1 MADARDLH
9 QIEYRHHQTKD
20 LSPVAS
26 SMSTESLRAWDSRIR
41 MWVRHPHA
49 DRLSESLCYQVL
61 AAGQAALALRYWD
74 QRAAERTDG
83 SRGRPLVSRV
93 LVGQA
98 SVLTPEVAVALC
110 RTGLTAGSVGPMPGE
125 VPEGAGL
132 PTVSGDALSA
142 VANAMIPT
150 LDEDAARQP
159 GLQAVVAAALCDP
172 LAPLAI
178 SVPDAVIQEPLREGV
193 QYPLL
198 WGLRRIT
205 GPLHGPVGRAWSF
218 STFEP
223 PLGETDPASLPSIV
237 FRQTQAG
244 AQTPPARW
252 RKEVNVRPLAPDA
265 LGPGPAYAAWVEM
278 AGWLVTE
285 YQERGGE
292 GLAQFV
298 ANCCGNERSLPMR
311 VERIFHELRRAE
323 SPVIV
328 SDGPTG
334 YISLPAD
341 RARAHEEAKSAAAA
355 ESEQSDPAE
364 PGISDPEESEIADRA
379 GSGITD
385 REEFK
390 PDAAGNED
398 GQAEWLESRTAEE
411 AAREPVPASAGSLAG
426 GAEDA
431 VYQEHQEPRP
441 GGFQS
446 PTAANEWAKSLAPSR
461 AGQTPPPL
469 PVQVRGGPQPG
480 SQDPARQG
488 GWFESPSP
496 SVSYLLK
503 QLELVGNDAEQ
514 CDSILR
520 RIPQIGRQ
528 PDDPNDRV
536 KSWEVISDHNWYDNI
551 SKNYTFH
558 PDTLATI
565 LGLVVIPDLDE
576 PDAAETI
583 ARWAVKAQPAMIG
596 GLLAAAQQAGAD
608 NWQSVMRILEPV
620 LAARWADQHLTAGQW
635 DAHRAR
641 GTAAEL
647 GRGDGKRTMW
657 GRRRK
662 H

>member
-26 SMSTESLRAWDSRIR
+26 SMSTESLRAWDSRVR

-49 DRLSESLCYQVL
+49 DQLSESVCYQVL

-93 LVGQA
+93 LVGSA
-98 SVLTPEVAVALC
+98 GVLTPEVAVALC

-150 LDEDAARQP
+150 LDEEAARQR
-159 GLQAVVAAALCDP
+159 GLQAVVAAALADP

-178 SVPDAVIQEPLREGV
+178 SLPDAVIQQPLREGA

-205 GPLHGPVGRAWSF
+205 GPLHGPVGRVWSF

-237 FRQTQAG
+237 FRQTPAG

-311 VERIFHELRRAE
+311 VERIFLELRRAE
-323 SPVIV
+323 SRT
-328 SDGPTG
+328 GPRGTYPCPPIG
-334 YISLPAD
+334 RAGTRKPSPRRRAQPNPSSRTWPSLGFPIRKSPRFQTQQSLGSRTRRNLNQTRPETKMAQPNGSNREQLGRRHARQCPRARDCWQAAPRIRFMRNTKRLDQSGSSLPPRRMNGRSRSRRHE
-341 RARAHEEAKSAAAA
+341 RARPRPRCRCRSGAGCR
-355 ESEQSDPAE
+355 
-364 PGISDPEESEIADRA
+364 PGR
-379 GSGITD
+379 
-385 REEFK
+385 
-390 PDAAGNED
+390 
-398 GQAEWLESRTAEE
+398 RT
-411 AAREPVPASAGSLAG
+411 RHGKAG
-426 GAEDA
+426 GSS
-431 VYQEHQEPRP
+431 R
-441 GGFQS
+441 
-446 PTAANEWAKSLAPSR
+446 LA
-461 AGQTPPPL
+461 
-469 PVQVRGGPQPG
+469 
-480 SQDPARQG
+480 
-488 GWFESPSP
+488 
-496 SVSYLLK
+496 
-503 QLELVGNDAEQ
+503 
-514 CDSILR
+514 
-520 RIPQIGRQ
+520 
-528 PDDPNDRV
+528 
-536 KSWEVISDHNWYDNI
+536 
-551 SKNYTFH
+551 
-558 PDTLATI
+558 
-565 LGLVVIPDLDE
+565 
-576 PDAAETI
+576 
-583 ARWAVKAQPAMIG
+583 
-596 GLLAAAQQAGAD
+596 
-608 NWQSVMRILEPV
+608 
-620 LAARWADQHLTAGQW
+620 
-635 DAHRAR
+635 
-641 GTAAEL
+641 
-647 GRGDGKRTMW
+647 
-657 GRRRK
+657 
-662 H
+662 